1 MLNLLPAKAFTY
13 ELIEEICRSDA
24 EGVVLSLYAELGK
37 GRSVR
42 GWKEKNIDLYHI
54 ATFGYYDV
62 NEAGEKFASSTLF
75 YDFIHHVLIPILY
88 PQYSERFYT
97 EKGRLREMARKFLE
111 NKEDSGEDMLEF
123 VLDDV
128 YNLYI
133 YYFSMGTFP
142 ANDIFAELLWHLDF
156 KEIKLPNTD
165 PETYF
170 DILFSYYKIIGIK
183 VESEEEFERV
193 TALARYF
200 WTFHRGWWVKRG

>member
-13 ELIEEICRSDA
+13 EFIEEICRSDA

-37 GRSVR
+37 GRSVSR
-42 GWKEKNIDLYHI
+42 WKEINIDLYHI
-54 ATFGYYDV
+54 VTFGYHDV
-62 NEAGEKFASSTLF
+62 NKAGEKFGSNTSF

-88 PQYSERFYT
+88 PKYSDRFYT

-133 YYFSMGTFP
+133 YYFSMGTYP
-142 ANDIFAELLWHLDF
+142 ANDIFAELLWYLDLRRIVF
-156 KEIKLPNTD
+156 PNTD

-170 DILFSYYKIIGIK
+170 DLLFSYYKIIGIK

-193 TALARYF
+193 TTLARYF
-200 WTFHRGWWVKRG
+200 WTLHRTRFGTFT

>member
-24 EGVVLSLYAELGK
+24 EGVLLSLYAELGK
-37 GRSVR
+37 GRSVY
-42 GWKEKNIDLYHI
+42 GWKGKNIDLYHI
-54 ATFGYYDV
+54 ATFGFFGV
-62 NEAGEKFASSTLF
+62 NEAGERFTSNTFF

-88 PQYSERFYT
+88 PRYSNLFYT

-111 NKEDSGEDMLEF
+111 KKEDSGEDMLEF

-133 YYFSMGTFP
+133 YYFSIGTYP
-142 ANDIFAELLWHLDF
+142 ANDIFAHLLLSLDF
-156 KEIKLPNTD
+156 KGIKFPYTD

-170 DILFSYYKIIGIK
+170 DILFSYYKILGIK
-183 VESEEEFERV
+183 VESEEDFVRV
-193 TALARYF
+193 TALARHF
-200 WTFHRGWWVKRG
+200 WTLYRGRVKRG

>member
-37 GRSVR
+37 GRSVS

-62 NEAGEKFASSTLF
+62 NRAGEKFGSNTSF
-75 YDFIHHVLIPILY
+75 YDFTHHVLIPILY

-97 EKGRLREMARKFLE
+97 EKGRLREMARRFLE
-111 NKEDSGEDMLEF
+111 NREDSGEDMLEF

-133 YYFSMGTFP
+133 YYFSMGTYP
-142 ANDIFAELLWHLDF
+142 ANDIFAKLLWRLDF
-156 KEIKLPNTD
+156 KGIEFPYTD

-193 TALARYF
+193 TALARHF
-200 WTFHRGWWVKRG
+200 WTLNRIRK